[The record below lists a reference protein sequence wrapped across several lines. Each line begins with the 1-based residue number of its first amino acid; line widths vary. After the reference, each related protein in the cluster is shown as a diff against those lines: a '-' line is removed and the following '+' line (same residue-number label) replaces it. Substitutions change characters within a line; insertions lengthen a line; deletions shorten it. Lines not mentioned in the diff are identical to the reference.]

1 VFDPRLLESTLIALT
16 EDVCR
21 RLRQSA
27 LEARTVTI
35 KIRYAN
41 FATHTCSH
49 TLSHPTDVDEAF
61 FREVRAL
68 FHRHWRK
75 SSCLRLVGV
84 GLSNLAPRAGQD
96 DLFDQE
102 LPLLR
107 ELDLK
112 VDAIREKYGK
122 NAVRRGATLSDQ

>member
-1 VFDPRLLESTLIALT
+1 L
-16 EDVCR
+16 
-21 RLRQSA
+21 
-27 LEARTVTI
+27 
-35 KIRYAN
+35 
-41 FATHTCSH
+41 
-49 TLSHPTDVDEAF
+49 DVDEAF

-68 FHRHWRK
+68 FHQHWRR
-75 SSCLRLVGV
+75 SSSLRLVGV

-112 VDAIREKYGK
+112 VDAIRRKYGK
-122 NAVRRGATLSDQ
+122 NAVRRGAALSDH